1 MNDTRDRILAAAL
14 DLFIEQG
21 YDKTS
26 LREVAEQVGVTKAAL
41 YYHFASKE
49 EIFRTLMEPFSAV
62 QGQALELLQG
72 QPTLEEWGK
81 GLEAL
86 VAWVLPHRRLLGLLE
101 NNRSV
106 LEVMGHDHTHDE
118 AHVAFHER
126 LDAVFGDEGTP
137 LVDRV
142 RMVAAIG
149 LVIGVLGFAAGR
161 SFSSVP
167 SDELQ
172 PILIAAI
179 NDVLR
184 VDSPAS

>member
-21 YDKTS
+21 YEKTS
-26 LREVAEQVGVTKAAL
+26 LREIAEQVGVTKAAL

-62 QGQALELLQG
+62 QGQALELLRSH
-72 QPTLEEWGK
+72 PTLEEWGK

-86 VAWVLPHRRLLGLLE
+86 VAWVLPHRKLLGLLE
-101 NNRSV
+101 NNQGV
-106 LEVMGHDHTHDE
+106 INALGHDHDHDE
-118 AHVAFHER
+118 AHVDFHER

-142 RMVAAIG
+142 RMVGAIG
-149 LVIGVLGFAAGR
+149 LVIGVLGLGGK
-161 SFSSVP
+161 SFSNVP

-172 PILIAAI
+172 PILVTAI
-179 NDVLR
+179 NEVLQ
-184 VDSPAS
+184 VNSPAS

>member
-14 DLFIEQG
+14 DLFVAQG
-21 YDKTS
+21 YEKTS
-26 LREVAEQVGVTKAAL
+26 LREIAEQVGVTKAAL

-86 VAWVLPHRRLLGLLE
+86 VAWVLPHRGLLGLLE
-101 NNRSV
+101 NNRGV
-106 LEVMGHDHTHDE
+106 LEVMGHDHEHDE
-118 AHVAFHER
+118 NHVVFHER

-137 LVDRV
+137 LADRV
-142 RMVAAIG
+142 RMVGAIG
-149 LVIGVLGFAAGR
+149 LVIGVLGFAAGK
-161 SFSSVP
+161 SFSNVP

-172 PILIAAI
+172 PILVAAI
-179 NDVLR
+179 NEVLQ
-184 VDSPAS
+184 VNSPAS

>member
-1 MNDTRDRILAAAL
+1 MMNDTRDRILAVAL
-14 DLFIEQG
+14 DLFMEQG

-26 LREVAEQVGVTKAAL
+26 LREIAEQVGVTKAAL

-49 EIFRTLMEPFSAV
+49 EIFRTLVEPFSDV

-86 VAWVLPHRRLLGLLE
+86 VAWVLPHRKLLGLLE
-101 NNRSV
+101 QNRGV
-106 LEVMGHDHTHDE
+106 LEAMSHDHDE

-126 LDAVFGDEGTP
+126 IDAVFGDEGIP

-142 RMVAAIG
+142 RRVGAIG
-149 LVIGVLGFAAGR
+149 LVVGVLGFAAGR
-161 SFSSVP
+161 SFSNVP
-167 SDELQ
+167 VDELQ
-172 PILIAAI
+172 PILVAAI
-179 NDVLR
+179 YDVLR
-184 VDSPAS
+184 VKAPAS

>member
-1 MNDTRDRILAAAL
+1 MNDTRDRILAVAL
-14 DLFIEQG
+14 DLFVEQG

-41 YYHFASKE
+41 YYHFASKQ

-62 QGQALELLQG
+62 QDQALELLQG

-101 NNRSV
+101 NNRSM
-106 LEVMGHDHTHDE
+106 LEVVGRDHTNDE

-126 LDAVFGDEGTP
+126 IDAVFGDQDTP

-142 RMVAAIG
+142 RMVGAIG
-149 LVIGVLGFAAGR
+149 LVVGVLGFAAGT

-167 SDELQ
+167 SDELE
-172 PILIAAI
+172 PILVAAI

-184 VDSPAS
+184 VDSPVS

>member
-26 LREVAEQVGVTKAAL
+26 LREVAGQVGVTKAAL

-49 EIFRTLMEPFSAV
+49 EIFRTLVEPFSDV
-62 QGQALELLQG
+62 QGQALELLRG

-86 VAWVLPHRRLLGLLE
+86 VAWVLPHRKLLGLLE
-101 NNRSV
+101 QNRGV
-106 LEVMGHDHTHDE
+106 LEAMSHDHEHDE

-126 LDAVFGDEGTP
+126 IDAVFGDEGTP

-142 RMVAAIG
+142 RRVGAIG
-149 LVIGVLGFAAGR
+149 LVVSVLGFAAGR
-161 SFSSVP
+161 SFANVP
-167 SDELQ
+167 VEELQ
-172 PILIAAI
+172 PILVAAI
-179 NDVLR
+179 YDVLR
-184 VDSPAS
+184 VKAPAS